1 MSAAA
6 LPAIAGRR
14 QLLLQ
19 FDTFA
24 ALLAR
29 DLRVLRRQFGQF
41 LLRTIMQPLLF
52 VFVFGYVFPKIGQG
66 FSGGKAGSFTTVLV
80 PGLIGVAIVFQGI
93 QSVAIP
99 LVQEFSISKEI
110 EDRVLSP
117 VPVWL
122 IALEKIVA
130 GAIQS
135 VVAALVVFPIVYLV
149 HAHGEAPHVH
159 IHDWAL
165 FVFAVIFASLLSASV
180 GLFLGTVIEPRKIT
194 LLFSVIVLPI
204 TFLGCVYYPWGTLS
218 PIPWLK
224 YLVLLNP
231 LVYMTEALRASLTP
245 QLPHMPVWG
254 FMLALIGG
262 SLGVGLLA
270 IRTFQRRVVT

>member
-6 LPAIAGRR
+6 VPAGGRP
-14 QLLLQ
+14 QVLLQ
-19 FDTFA
+19 LDTFA

-29 DLRVLRRQFGQF
+29 DLRVLRRQLGQF

-52 VFVFGYVFPKIGQG
+52 VFVFAYVFPKIGQG
-66 FSGGKAGSFTTVLV
+66 FSGGRAGSFTTVLV
-80 PGLIGVAIVFQGI
+80 PGLIAVAINFQGI

-117 VPVWL
+117 VPVWM

-135 VVAALVVFPIVYLV
+135 IIAALVVFPIVYLV
-149 HAHGEAPHVH
+149 HAHGAAPSIHV
-159 IHDWAL
+159 HDWAL
-165 FVFAVIFASLLSASV
+165 FVFAILFASLLSASG
-180 GLFLGTVIEPRKIT
+180 GLLIGTLIEPRKIT

-204 TFLGCVYYPWGTLS
+204 TFLGCVYYPWATLS

-224 YLVLLNP
+224 YVVLLNP

-245 QLPHMPVWG
+245 QLPHMPLWG
-254 FMLALIGG
+254 FTLALVGG
-262 SLGVGLLA
+262 SAGLGLLA
-270 IRTFQRRVVT
+270 LRTFQRRVVT

>member
-6 LPAIAGRR
+6 PAIAGRR
-14 QLLLQ
+14 QLVLQ
-19 FDTFA
+19 LETFGA
-24 ALLAR
+24 MLAR

-52 VFVFGYVFPKIGQG
+52 VFVFAYVFPKIGQG
-66 FSGGKAGSFTTVLV
+66 FSGGRAGSFTTVLV
-80 PGLIGVAIVFQGI
+80 PGLIAVAINFQGI

-99 LVQEFSISKEI
+99 LVQEFSISREI

-117 VPVWL
+117 VPVWT

-130 GAIQS
+130 GALQS
-135 VVAALVVFPIVYLV
+135 IVAALVVFPIVFLV
-149 HAHGEAPHVH
+149 HAHGAAPSIHVH
-159 IHDWAL
+159 DWPL
-165 FVFAVIFASLLSASV
+165 FVFALLFASLLASSG
-180 GLFLGTVIEPRKIT
+180 GLFIGTVIEPRKIT

-254 FMLALIGG
+254 FSLALVGG
-262 SLGVGLLA
+262 SAGLGLLA
-270 IRTFQRRVVT
+270 LRTFHRRVVS

>member
-1 MSAAA
+1 MDFFEAQAHA
-6 LPAIAGRR
+6 KKR
-14 QLLLQ
+14 
-19 FDTFA
+19 T
-24 ALLAR
+24 AR
-29 DLRVLRRQFGQF
+29 
-41 LLRTIMQPLLF
+41 
-52 VFVFGYVFPKIGQG
+52 
-66 FSGGKAGSFTTVLV
+66 LV
-80 PGLIGVAIVFQGI
+80 T
-93 QSVAIP
+93 
-99 LVQEFSISKEI
+99 
-110 EDRVLSP
+110 
-117 VPVWL
+117 
-122 IALEKIVA
+122 
-130 GAIQS
+130 
-135 VVAALVVFPIVYLV
+135 
-149 HAHGEAPHVH
+149 
-159 IHDWAL
+159 L

-254 FMLALIGG
+254 FMLALVGG